1 MPNRLCPL
9 CGEEFVEWATTCSD
23 CGVALVD
30 PSAIDDLR
38 LLPED
43 QKVVYELGGWTLDQR
58 TAVAEVMAESD
69 LPHGWHGE
77 DLIVHVDHEA
87 AVDRLIEPIEQ
98 NAPGGPIE
106 PGTQTEYDMT
116 EWPMHERTVV
126 VERLTE
132 AGVAH
137 AWEGH
142 LLLVAADDESV
153 VDDILDDIEEGGDAS
168 ALADD
173 GAETPFAVLESL
185 FIAAQ
190 RLRHDVVDG
199 DGLARLAESLEEADA
214 ARPPFGMDLSVWH
227 RALAAADA
235 LADAIGAD
243 EGVLEAEAE
252 RSAEQLH
259 DLLRPFV

>member
-1 MPNRLCPL
+1 M
-9 CGEEFVEWATTCSD
+9 EWATTCSD

-38 LLPED
+38 LLPEE
-43 QKVVYELGGWTLDQR
+43 QQVVYELATWSLDQR
-58 TAVAEVMAESD
+58 TNVAEAMADSGY
-69 LPHGWHGE
+69 PHTWDGE

-87 AVDRLIEPIEQ
+87 AVDRLLEPIEAQ
-98 NAPGGPIE
+98 SPVTPME
-106 PGTQTEYDMT
+106 PGAQTEYDMA
-116 EWPMHERTVV
+116 EWPMFERAQV

-137 AWEGH
+137 AWEGD
-142 LLLVAADDESV
+142 LLLVPAEDEAV

-168 ALADD
+168 ALVDD
-173 GAETPFAVLESL
+173 GEETPFEVLESL

-199 DGLARLAESLEEADA
+199 EGLQRLAESMEEADPQ
-214 ARPPFGMDLSVWH
+214 RPPFGMDLAVWH
-227 RALAAADA
+227 RALAAADE
-235 LADAIGAD
+235 LADAIGGE
-243 EGVLEAEAE
+243 EGILHAEAE